1 MILTFELIILPFSNL
16 DISFKCRGALT
27 AINHEFGYIQEG
39 KVFRKGFLD
48 FPDRQIGEVKQDEQT
63 TIQYFEDRYAIAN
76 GKVEQ
81 LEKQVEEA
89 ENKGSYLMKL
99 IHMRD
104 YLINFDGL
112 GDFVVL
118 FERLDNIEKDL
129 RVIID
134 QNRQKNLEIKRAL
147 LEEAKEYAEIQ
158 DLREAGDK
166 YKDLKMRW
174 IKTGSLDEQYKEEVE
189 NRFHEIVQGFYDR
202 RQAYF
207 DHRHKMM
214 ERKIDQY
221 RELVERT
228 ESLKTELDAR
238 KAVDQ
243 SRRLQQEWRRLDKIP
258 AVVRNELWA
267 TFKRNNDFIYR
278 RFKQEQRRGSSS
290 SSYSSSSSS
299 YSNNRRTGG
308 GGTYQ
313 NKEQNLIAK
322 KELLERV
329 RLLEHKSDRQSVE
342 EVKQLQSTWKSIG
355 SVPPDEGRK
364 LAENFHTICDL
375 VRERNFL
382 DKLSYSRLGGDP
394 DRREELELKIKIL
407 QDLLTRDEREL
418 ETFQNNTGKLNS
430 DTNNFNRMV
439 DGKLNLQQRKVTVKR
454 RIMDELRTEL
464 SAIG

>member
-1 MILTFELIILPFSNL
+1 M
-16 DISFKCRGALT
+16 T

-63 TIQYFEDRYAIAN
+63 TIKYFEDRYAIAS
-76 GKVEQ
+76 GKVDQ

-104 YLINFDGL
+104 YLVNFDGL

-118 FERLDNIEKDL
+118 FERLDKIENEL

-158 DLREAGDK
+158 DLREAGEK

-174 IKTGSLDEQYKEEVE
+174 IKTGSLEEEYKEEVE
-189 NRFHEIVQGFYDR
+189 DRFHEIVQGFYDR

-214 ERKIDQY
+214 ERKIDSY
-221 RELVERT
+221 RELVERS

-238 KAVDQ
+238 HAVDQ
-243 SRRLQQEWRRLDKIP
+243 SRRLQQEWKRLDRIP

-278 RFKQEQRRGSSS
+278 RFKQEQRRSGGGSGYGGGSSG
-290 SSYSSSSSS
+290 YSGGGA
-299 YSNNRRTGG
+299 YSNNRRPGG
-308 GGTYQ
+308 GGYQ
-313 NKEQNLIAK
+313 NREQNLVAK
-322 KELLERV
+322 KELLERARV
-329 RLLEHKSDRQSVE
+329 LEEKSDRQSVE
-342 EVKQLQSTWKSIG
+342 EIKKLQTDWKSIG

-375 VRERNFL
+375 VKERNFL

-394 DRREELELKIKIL
+394 DRKEELELKIQIL
-407 QDLLTRDEREL
+407 QDLLNRDEREL
-418 ETFQNNTGKLNS
+418 EVFQGNASSMSS
-430 DTNNFNRMV
+430 DANNFNRMV
-439 DGKLNLQQRKVTVKR
+439 DGKMSLQIRKVNVKR
-454 RIMDELRTEL
+454 RIMEELRSEL
-464 SAIG
+464 STIS